1 MFKKSVRRYL
11 VFNDSKLNKR
21 LEFCYVGLDPQAC
34 LQTCLQFHPYWDG
47 VVIPVH
53 GYNIDYTFPGEY
65 RCSSE
70 IRRAYETELPN
81 LNN

>member
-1 MFKKSVRRYL
+1 MHKKNVRRYL
-11 VFNDSKLNKR
+11 VIKDSKLNKR
-21 LEFCYVGLDPQAC
+21 LEFTYIGLDPFAC
-34 LQTCLQFHPYWDG
+34 LKTCLEFNSHWDG

-53 GYNIDYTFPGEY
+53 GYRIDFTFPGEY

-81 LNN
+81 FNI